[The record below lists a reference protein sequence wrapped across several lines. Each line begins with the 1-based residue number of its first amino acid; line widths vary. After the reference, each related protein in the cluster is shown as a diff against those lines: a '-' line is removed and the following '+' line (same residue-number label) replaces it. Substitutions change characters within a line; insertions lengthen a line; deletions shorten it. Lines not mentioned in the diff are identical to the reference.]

1 MWGQQVVVETKAGAA
16 GVIAADYVSQLPGDG
31 STLLMAHINSHALAP
46 SLQPKLR
53 YNAERDFVPI
63 VLVGVTPNLLIGNT
77 AQPAKTVKD
86 IVALCKAKPGQISF
100 GSAGAGSAQHLALE
114 MFKLQAKVDA
124 LHVPYK
130 GSGPLLT
137 DLIGGQIQY
146 SFETMTA
153 ATPHVANGRVDRHR
167 ADAHPRAKG
176 HPNVPTMQEQGFE
189 ASRRPPGTAWSA
201 RRACRRRSRRRS
213 TPTSTPCW
221 RCPTCRKSSTPTAPR
236 TAAARPTSSPL
247 HPHRDREVGEGREG
261 RRRQARQLTVLPRRR
276 GAARRAAQSYL
287 RVSSITLPSFGR
299 LPGARTA
306 TSPRSLVTSRIVPGD
321 ALGQALGRGAFD
333 LDLERHPVVGALAAH
348 DQPRLPHL
356 GMAARDLGHLRRMD
370 EHAAHLGRLVG
381 AAEPA
386 ADALVGAAGRAAP
399 GQHRRKIAGAE
410 ADQRVIRVERR
421 HDHLA
426 DLAVGDRIARAGPH
440 DLDDHAFV
448 DDQASRASVS

>member
-1 MWGQQVVVETKAGAA
+1 MQRRTLLQATGAAAATLAAPRLLAQEWPNAPVRIVVGFPPGGGTDALARVLSQKLTGMWGQQVVVETKAGAA

-137 DLIGGQIQY
+137 DLIGGQINY

-153 ATPHVANGRVDRHR
+153 ATPHVANGRVIAIAQTRTR
-167 ADAHPRAKG
+167 RAKG

-189 ASRRPPGTAWSA
+189 GFEATTWYGLVG
-201 RRACRRRSRRRS
+201 
-213 TPTSTPCW
+213 
-221 RCPTCRKSSTPTAPR
+221 PR
-236 TAAARPTSSPL
+236 GLPL
-247 HPHRDREVGEGREG
+247 AITQKVNADVN
-261 RRRQARQLTVLPRRR
+261 TVLAMPDV
-276 GAARRAAQSYL
+276 QEK
-287 RVSSITLPSFGR
+287 
-299 LPGARTA
+299 
-306 TSPRSLVTSRIVPGD
+306 
-321 ALGQALGRGAFD
+321 
-333 LDLERHPVVGALAAH
+333 LDTY
-348 DQPRLPHL
+348 
-356 GMAARDLGHLRRMD
+356 
-370 EHAAHLGRLVG
+370 
-381 AAEPA
+381 
-386 ADALVGAAGRAAP
+386 
-399 GQHRRKIAGAE
+399 GAE
-410 ADQRVIRVERR
+410 DGGGSADKFATFIRTEIAKWAKVVK
-421 HDHLA
+421 DA
-426 DLAVGDRIARAGPH
+426 DVK
-440 DLDDHAFV
+440 V
-448 DDQASRASVS
+448 DS